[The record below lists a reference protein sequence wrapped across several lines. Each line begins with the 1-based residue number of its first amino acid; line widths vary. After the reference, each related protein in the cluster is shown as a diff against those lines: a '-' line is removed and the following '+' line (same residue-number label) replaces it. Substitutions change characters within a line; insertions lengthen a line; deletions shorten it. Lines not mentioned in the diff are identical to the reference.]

1 MSFTY
6 RGLKAT
12 CDRHIITDSEV
23 NRQLERLRQQNPRIA
38 VVTDRPTENGDE
50 VVLDYAGF
58 CDGVQFPGGTAENQ
72 TLTLGSG
79 MFIPGFEEQLLDK
92 VCEEEVTVHVTFPEQ
107 YHSADLA
114 GKKAEFKCKIHQIRV
129 KTQYELDDTFAKEV
143 GGCETFEEMRTK
155 LTESLQA
162 YTDERGEMDL
172 QDRLLRQAAD
182 TLEFTP
188 TEDQIQQELDE
199 QMNNLNAQLAQQGL
213 NIDMYC
219 QFMNTTR
226 EKLREEALPNAVQ
239 SVKIQAAIELVIS
252 MENLEASKE
261 EVAEAVAL
269 IARQNNM
276 TLEQLK
282 PYYDAEF
289 EAAVVRSVLT
299 SKVMKLIR
307 DSAEITVT
315 E

>member
-143 GGCETFEEMRTK
+143 GGCETFAEMRTK
-155 LTESLQA
+155 LAESLQA

>member
-92 VCEEEVTVHVTFPEQ
+92 VCEEEVSVHVTFPEQ

-155 LTESLQA
+155 LAESLQA

-219 QFMNTTR
+219 QFMNTTK

-261 EVAEAVAL
+261 EIAEAVAL